1 MTHETTFTIYLWG
14 DGSVTMAFG
23 ADGDEALAVV
33 DEFGDGTRAVA
44 SATITTPMPF
54 AFDTDELAAES
65 FWDVLE
71 EHAPEWAKMFDRQ
84 PATAGGKK

>member
-14 DGSVTMAFG
+14 
-23 ADGDEALAVV
+23 
-33 DEFGDGTRAVA
+33 
-44 SATITTPMPF
+44 
-54 AFDTDELAAES
+54 
-65 FWDVLE
+65 DVLE